1 MVFEHIGRNLR
12 VTTHHQDR
20 LVANLAATGLKKRG
34 TFQITQGVESH
45 QTAPPVK
52 RFIIHSI
59 SAGKQFELR
68 KSGATVSRKET
79 CCQKKFSLKEVVLE
93 RKQRVRK
100 EEGKL
105 PS

>member
-20 LVANLAATGLKKRG
+20 LVANLAATRLKS

-59 SAGKQFELR
+59 SAGKQLR
-68 KSGATVSRKET
+68 KSGATVSRKDT

-93 RKQRVRK
+93 RKQRMRK

-105 PS
+105 PN